1 ARYGAEA
8 FPGVKALRYKFN
20 VRYKGKDVVREWAWF
35 PVSDSVRYRGPDEK
49 GLPVT
54 AAYSRRN
61 SYSMSSAPV
70 AAIDK
75 SFINDQYWLLFPLH
89 LKWDE
94 GLELRISEP
103 GGTDSGKSPSDRK
116 KSAEAFKLT
125 VVYPDAG
132 GYTPGDAY
140 DLFVDSSATLKLWVF
155 RRGNATEGGREAF
168 WSEPVEI
175 GGLYFSLDHPGP
187 DKDFRLWFTDVK
199 VERDPS

>member
-1 ARYGAEA
+1 MDGNRKSGLAAMAALVGLMVLPATSDSDTPITADSPPLRADSLALRIAARYGAEA

-75 SFINDQYWLLFPLH
+75 SFIN
-89 LKWDE
+89 
-94 GLELRISEP
+94 RSEERRV
-103 GGTDSGKSPSDRK
+103 GKECRSRRS
-116 KSAEAFKLT
+116 
-125 VVYPDAG
+125 PDALEQNRS
-132 GYTPGDAY
+132 PEQAQKR
-140 DLFVDSSATLKLWVF
+140 SAQT
-155 RRGNATEGGREAF
+155 AT
-168 WSEPVEI
+168 
-175 GGLYFSLDHPGP
+175 
-187 DKDFRLWFTDVK
+187 
-199 VERDPS
+199 